1 MKMSTWFFAALSLM
15 PIVISFAHTE
25 ASGSF
30 NPRAGEPEERGSLAG
45 TWTVRNETADSIY
58 SGATAIGQVTFV
70 DEHLTIDSGGLAAA
84 GLVAASAESF
94 CFTPSDPI
102 SFKFVGP
109 VMYVAW
115 VGQAR
120 GTDFSLPQDAV
131 ITFVKLGRNR
141 ITMVGAGGC
150 GNSTPRISYL
160 ERLR

>member
-1 MKMSTWFFAALSLM
+1 MKTSRWFFAALSLIPM
-15 PIVISFAHTE
+15 VIGTAHTE
-25 ASGSF
+25 ASESF
-30 NPRAGEPEERGSLAG
+30 HSLAG

-58 SGATAIGQVTFV
+58 SGATATGQVTFS
-70 DEHLTIDSGGLAAA
+70 DQHLTIDSGALAAA
-84 GLVAASAESF
+84 GLVAANAESF

-102 SFKFVGP
+102 SFKFVGEGVGL

-120 GTDFSLPQDAV
+120 GSDFSMRQDAV
-131 ITFVKLGRNR
+131 ITFVRLGRNR

-160 ERLR
+160 QRQR

>member
-1 MKMSTWFFAALSLM
+1 MKTSTWFFAALSLI
-15 PIVISFAHTE
+15 PIVIGTANTE

-30 NPRAGEPEERGSLAG
+30 NPLAG

-58 SGATAIGQVTFV
+58 SGAAANGQVTFF

-94 CFTPSDPI
+94 CFIPSDPI
-102 SFKFVGP
+102 SFKFVGVGVGP
-109 VMYVAW
+109 MMYVTW

-131 ITFVKLGRNR
+131 ITFVKLRRNR